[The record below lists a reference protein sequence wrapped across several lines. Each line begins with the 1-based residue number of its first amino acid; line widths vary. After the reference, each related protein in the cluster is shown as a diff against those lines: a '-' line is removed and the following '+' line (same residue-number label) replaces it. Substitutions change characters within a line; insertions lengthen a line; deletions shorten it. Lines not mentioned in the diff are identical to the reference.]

1 MIRHWHRD
9 ELQFDSEADM
19 ISELKHVV
27 SQRLHLDFMPR
38 DEEARAWL
46 EKYPSEILLVAL
58 TYTRKH
64 LDDDPE
70 FSAGNI
76 AMLEK
81 FGDTSYQDRV
91 IEIFLKLAR
100 AIIGEDQRSRH
111 TAHGDSSMS
120 AIFNGNPGDLTAHNM
135 R

>member
-9 ELQFDSEADM
+9 ELQFNSEADM
-19 ISELKHVV
+19 ISEFQQVF

-64 LDDDPE
+64 LDDE
-70 FSAGNI
+70 SRVQRGQHRIAG
-76 AMLEK
+76 
-81 FGDTSYQDRV
+81 
-91 IEIFLKLAR
+91 
-100 AIIGEDQRSRH
+100 
-111 TAHGDSSMS
+111 
-120 AIFNGNPGDLTAHNM
+120 
-135 R
+135 